1 MYEIWDFIKQSIEL
15 IDPKQLLLQGGF
27 YVLLF
32 VVFAETGLFF
42 GFFLPGD
49 YLLFL
54 AGMFVATNKLDVTIY
69 TLVIGLILAAI
80 AGNFVGYWFGR
91 KTGPVLYQ
99 RKDSLFFKKR
109 YLKAAEVYYHKQGAF
124 ALIMG
129 RFIPIVRTFAP
140 IFAGIVKLNFK
151 RFALYNVTG
160 AILWV
165 TSLTLLGYFLGRKYE
180 KEIDNYLIYIIIGF
194 IAVTTIPL
202 IYTYFKKQLSGNKS
216 EDDELNQNE
225 KYE

>member
-1 MYEIWDFIKQSIEL
+1 MHEIWDSLQHL
-15 IDPKQLLLQGGF
+15 IDPVKLLREGGF
-27 YVLLF
+27 YLLLF

-69 TLVIGLILAAI
+69 VLIAGLIAA
-80 AGNFVGYWFGR
+80 AVSGNFVGYWFGK

-99 RKDSLFFKKR
+99 RDDSIFFKKKFLR
-109 YLKAAEVYYHKQGAF
+109 AAEDYYKKQGAF

-140 IFAGIVKLNFK
+140 IIAGIVRLDYRK
-151 RFALYNVTG
+151 FAFYNITG
-160 AILWV
+160 AFLWI
-165 TSLTLLGYFLGRKYE
+165 TSLTLLGFFLGRKFE
-180 KEIDNYLIYIIIGF
+180 KEIDDYLLYIIVGF
-194 IAVTTIPL
+194 ILITTIPL
-202 IYTYFKKQLSGNKS
+202 LITYLKRKIGTDKEES
-216 EDDELNQNE
+216 EELNPE
-225 KYE
+225 